1 MSKSSTTRLATD
13 ADNVDAAWVSDQD
26 APCWHVRLSLPPGA
40 APEAIPKDLQGLIT
54 SLFDALLHRHRVTPP
69 DQPAPPLRWRAA
81 AAGPSLRDG
90 PGYWK
95 DFQAIMERFWRT
107 RLRLDLVAPDALP
120 RITFE
125 SSMPAGE
132 RVGPDESASMTAARP
147 ATAVTFTPDVDSLA
161 AISRLLDARQEPV
174 LVLWEAITAHRATW
188 QDALRSIL
196 ETCRGRVASITVH
209 APRGQER
216 VLDAALLAF
225 PEDWRL
231 LHVLAAAS
239 VALACSISEV
249 QVPQNGVANLN
260 LPVTAEAISR
270 PANPIDPELTSSL
283 SHLLSR
289 MTGSTIRIRN
299 PLLADTPSE
308 LVADLIE
315 RGSRRLDVN
324 IDAIRGL
331 VQDDNTYER
340 RVDHTVSILGAL
352 HAGSSLA
359 EEYEL
364 MLMHE
369 LLLPTNQG
377 FADTYVRSLRE
388 LPAMSDR
395 DVISRLDESVAG
407 AAAGRIQRTLAIGL
421 LRRHA
426 ESVLCV
432 LARALQRYAHDIVA
446 GTLASTCLLM
456 RAALPGDPQATASDA
471 RKPMFRKLGKVTD
484 CWEIWFEEGEAIY
497 LKGSKGLDYIHVL
510 LQAPG
515 STFSPVELRDAIA
528 GHGRMPASNLGPLAD
543 ARAVQRYRRQLAE
556 LRADL
561 DLATEHNDIGRSER
575 ILYEIEA
582 LEQELSRSV
591 GLGGRLRQDS
601 DTERAR
607 KSVSNAIYRA
617 LQQLRARHPALARHL
632 SAALKIGNGMGYL
645 PADAHDWQT

>member
-1 MSKSSTTRLATD
+1 MSKSPITRLATD
-13 ADNVDAAWVSDQD
+13 AGKDQAAWASDED

-40 APEAIPKDLQGLIT
+40 APEAIPKDLQGLIA
-54 SLFDALLHRHRVTPP
+54 SLIDAILHRHRVTPM
-69 DQPAPPLRWRAA
+69 DQPAPALRWRAA
-81 AAGPSLRDG
+81 AASTELHAI

-95 DFQAIMERFWRT
+95 DLQTIMERFWRT
-107 RLRLDLVAPDALP
+107 RLRLDLVAPGALP
-120 RITFE
+120 RISFE
-125 SSMPAGE
+125 RATPAAG
-132 RVGPDESASMTAARP
+132 RVGPAEPASATAALP

-174 LVLWEAITAHRATW
+174 LVLWDAIRAHRTTW
-188 QDALRSIL
+188 QDALWSIL
-196 ETCRGRVASITVH
+196 ETCRDRVASITVH

-216 VLDAALLAF
+216 VLDAAILAF

-239 VALACSISEV
+239 VAFACSISEV

-270 PANPIDPELTSSL
+270 PAQPIDPELTSGL

-289 MTGSTIRIRN
+289 MTGSAIRIRN

-308 LVADLIE
+308 LVADLIA
-315 RGSRRLDVN
+315 RGSRQLAVN

-369 LLLPTNQG
+369 LLQPTNLG
-377 FADTYVRSLRE
+377 LADTYVRSLRE

-395 DVISRLDESVAG
+395 DVISRLDESVGG
-407 AAAGRIQRTLAIGL
+407 AAAGRTKRALAIGL

-432 LARALQRYAHDIVA
+432 LARALQRHAHDIVA

-456 RAALPGDPQATASDA
+456 RAALPGDPQAAASDA
-471 RKPMFRKLGKVTD
+471 RKPTFRQLGKVTD
-484 CWEIWFEEGEAIY
+484 CWEIWFEGGEAIY

-528 GHGRMPASNLGPLAD
+528 GHGRLPASDLGPLAD
-543 ARAVQRYRRQLAE
+543 VRAVRRYRRQLAE

-561 DLATEHNDIGRSER
+561 DLANEHNDIGRR
-575 ILYEIEA
+575 DLILYEIEA

-591 GLGGRLRQDS
+591 GLGGRLRHNS

-617 LQQLRARHPALARHL
+617 LQQLRARHPAVARHL
-632 SAALKIGNGMGYL
+632 SATLRIGNGMSYL
-645 PADAHDWQT
+645 PPDDGEWVT